1 MRFQSTLPRRSDH
14 HPAAPDAVFHI
25 SIHAPAKERRLSPA
39 FLRYEKGISIHAPA
53 KERPEAPQEIS
64 KTGHFNPRSR
74 EGATLLRW
82 QSAARRRFQSTL
94 PRRSDAMRQ
103 PCMYSLL
110 YFNPR
115 SREGATCRFCYAN
128 KTIVISIHAP
138 AKERPSSQNMRRLR
152 SDFNP
157 RSREGATS
165 MPMLP
170 SSPALYFNPRS
181 REGATMVEM

>member
-1 MRFQSTLPRRSDH
+1 
-14 HPAAPDAVFHI
+14 
-25 SIHAPAKERRLSPA
+25 
-39 FLRYEKGISIHAPA
+39 
-53 KERPEAPQEIS
+53 
-64 KTGHFNPRSR
+64 
-74 EGATLLRW
+74 
-82 QSAARRRFQSTL
+82 
-94 PRRSDAMRQ
+94 MRQ

-157 RSREGATS
+157 RSREGATQS
-165 MPMLP
+165 DNRGVRPECI
-170 SSPALYFNPRS
+170 SIHAPAKERQQ
-181 REGATMVEM
+181 M